1 MNRRIFSICLVLGFL
16 SLSLVFLT
24 MRPKQTVSAQAVTPT
39 RTPTPTIMI
48 VGDLGYGVVYG
59 TVTNVNTGA
68 PIVGASVTCSHFSY
82 SSPALCSGTT
92 TTDSNGAY
100 VFNNVFFHDTDS
112 ITVSV
117 TATGYVSQTFV
128 SSGMFTTPAL
138 HANFALVPIGAQP
151 DLLYPATPNWI
162 WDPNSYDS
170 ANACY
175 NYIPVLV
182 WNVQVKN
189 VGGTDPGSFVVS
201 QNYDLQKTVP
211 GLPAGQTTTLYFPF
225 RGVPQATAAAGQ
237 PTLAPNYSNFIADY
251 TNLVVES
258 NETNNTTR
266 SLIPMFT
273 ATAYSAATR
282 VFCKT
287 ATPGTPTPTL
297 TPTRTPLTPTKTGTG
312 RSMTPW
318 ATPTRTWTPG
328 ISTPTRT
335 PTRTFTPTIGVT
347 PTGTPTCG
355 CMPPPCSTP
364 LIIAAPF
371 TQDGAG
377 TYCWQSTNLGTYIN
391 SWNLTSLTVNN
402 VNETNLYVPAGS
414 YPARI
419 NGYWYISY
427 TSAVSYGHFE
437 AK

>member
-1 MNRRIFSICLVLGFL
+1 MNRRILVICLVLGL
-16 SLSLVFLT
+16 LLALPLVSL
-24 MRPKQTVSAQAVTPT
+24 QGAQAQVA
-39 RTPTPTIMI
+39 PTPTA
-48 VGDLGYGVVYG
+48 VV
-59 TVTNVNTGA
+59 N
-68 PIVGASVTCSHFSY
+68 
-82 SSPALCSGTT
+82 
-92 TTDSNGAY
+92 
-100 VFNNVFFHDTDS
+100 
-112 ITVSV
+112 
-117 TATGYVSQTFV
+117 
-128 SSGMFTTPAL
+128 
-138 HANFALVPIGAQP
+138 QP
-151 DLLYPATPNWI
+151 DLLYPVAPNWI

-170 ANACY
+170 ANSCY

-189 VGGTDPGSFVVS
+189 AGSADAGSFVVS

-225 RGVPQATAAAGQ
+225 RGLPQATAAAGQ

-251 TNLVVES
+251 TNLIAES
-258 NETNNTTR
+258 NETNNTARTA
-266 SLIPMFT
+266 LLAFT
-273 ATAYSAATR
+273 ATPNGGPTR

-287 ATPGTPTPTL
+287 ATPGTPTL

-312 RSMTPW
+312 RSQTPG
-318 ATPTRTWTPG
+318 TTLTRTWTPG

-377 TYCWQSTNLGTYIN
+377 TYCWQSNNLGTYIN

-414 YPARI
+414 YPAKI

>member
-1 MNRRIFSICLVLGFL
+1 MNRRILVICVVLGLLLVLPL
-16 SLSLVFLT
+16 VSL
-24 MRPKQTVSAQAVTPT
+24 QGAQAQVA
-39 RTPTPTIMI
+39 PTPTA
-48 VGDLGYGVVYG
+48 VV
-59 TVTNVNTGA
+59 N
-68 PIVGASVTCSHFSY
+68 
-82 SSPALCSGTT
+82 
-92 TTDSNGAY
+92 
-100 VFNNVFFHDTDS
+100 
-112 ITVSV
+112 
-117 TATGYVSQTFV
+117 
-128 SSGMFTTPAL
+128 
-138 HANFALVPIGAQP
+138 QP
-151 DLLYPATPNWI
+151 DLLYPVAPNWI

-170 ANACY
+170 ANSCY

-189 VGGTDPGSFVVS
+189 AGSADAGSFVVS

-225 RGVPQATAAAGQ
+225 RGLPQATAEAGQ

-251 TNLVVES
+251 TNLIAES
-258 NETNNTTR
+258 NETNNTARTA
-266 SLIPMFT
+266 LLAFT
-273 ATAYSAATR
+273 ATPNGGPTR

-287 ATPGTPTPTL
+287 ATPGTPTL
-297 TPTRTPLTPTKTGTG
+297 
-312 RSMTPW
+312 
-318 ATPTRTWTPG
+318 
-328 ISTPTRT
+328 TPTRT

-402 VNETNLYVPAGS
+402 VNETNLYVAAGS
-414 YPARI
+414 YPAKI
-419 NGYWYISY
+419 NGYWYVSY
-427 TSAVSYGHFE
+427 NSAVSYGHFE